1 MSSLR
6 QRLQFTSVIDNSI
19 KHPVIN
25 NSKRSTQKFTTSSRI
40 ILSISVLATIIL
52 SSYYFGTDTHSR
64 VVTPLPIAELHR
76 KRGNL
81 QVYDMDKAHFIWSKR
96 SDESIFTKLKPWQ
109 RHNQMPGRVFNKTR
123 SDFPCHL
130 NETEEKTKGLMFV
143 KIPKCASSTSAGI
156 NMRIATRYPQ
166 QYLDTTRV
174 CIESSK
180 HRRASEFFHRDP
192 NKSFLWSMVRDPTR
206 RAVSSFFHFQV
217 GRKGIVPNDANFL
230 SNMKSNQRDFISEW
244 VAVKPINQSE
254 SVQDRLDNILQDY
267 NFIGLVERLDESL
280 VALQMILGLDT
291 TYILHLNSKTSGGFD
306 DGLGKGGCAYVPQS
320 FVSDEVKDYFDSSEW
335 KDKIQLDV
343 ALWKAVNRSLDETI
357 DKLGRKKFNEQF
369 KNYQRLSQVVKDQC
383 SSEAIFPCSDDGTQ
397 NKKSNDPIYFSNR
410 YYRFENRYPN

>member
-1 MSSLR
+1 MNY
-6 QRLQFTSVIDNSI
+6 V
-19 KHPVIN
+19 
-25 NSKRSTQKFTTSSRI
+25 
-40 ILSISVLATIIL
+40 
-52 SSYYFGTDTHSR
+52 
-64 VVTPLPIAELHR
+64 
-76 KRGNL
+76 
-81 QVYDMDKAHFIWSKR
+81 
-96 SDESIFTKLKPWQ
+96 
-109 RHNQMPGRVFNKTR
+109 VFNKTR

-130 NETEEKTKGLMFV
+130 NKTEKKTQGLMFV
-143 KIPKCASSTSAGI
+143 KVPKCASSTSAGI

-174 CIESSK
+174 CIESSR
-180 HRRASEFFHRDP
+180 HGHASQFVHRDP

-217 GRKGIVPNDANFL
+217 GREGIVPNDANFL
-230 SNMKSNQRDFISEW
+230 SNMKSLQRDFISEY

-291 TYILHLNSKTSGGFD
+291 KYILHLNSKTSGGFD
-306 DGLGKGGCAYVPQS
+306 DGRGKGGCAYVPQS

-335 KDKIQLDV
+335 KDKIQSDV

-357 DKLGRKKFNEQF
+357 DKLGRKKFNEQV
-369 KNYQRLSQVVKDQC
+369 KNYQRLTQVVKDQC
-383 SSEAIFPCSDDGTQ
+383 LSEAIFPCSDDGTQ
-397 NKKSNDPIYFSNR
+397 NKNSN
-410 YYRFENRYPN
+410 ENCYHADWGCGYKCIDRIVEL